1 MIASDKNLNVSGVS
15 INSPY
20 ASTVEFVN
28 ALMPGKPIAALDVGT
43 KTIGLAISDTNLMI
57 ATPLETLQRTKFK
70 NDMDKLLSLESY
82 WDLAGYV
89 IGLPMNMDGSEGPR
103 CQSVRAFARNM
114 CQYISLP
121 ITFWDERLSTVS
133 AEKYLLETG
142 ASRKKRAAK
151 KDNFASSIILQTALE
166 YFQNKKVL

>member
-1 MIASDKNLNVSGVS
+1 MS
-15 INSPY
+15 INTPY
-20 ASTVEFVN
+20 ASPIEFVK
-28 ALMPGKPIAALDVGT
+28 ALMPGKPIAAMDIGT
-43 KTIGLAISDTNLMI
+43 KTIGLAISDTNMMI

-70 NDMDKLLSLESY
+70 NDVNKLLTLESY

-89 IGLPMNMDGSEGPR
+89 LGLPMNMDGSEGPR
-103 CQSVRAFARNM
+103 CQSVRAFARNL
-114 CQYISLP
+114 CQYTSLP

-151 KDNFASSIILQTALE
+151 KDNFAASIILQTALE

>member
-1 MIASDKNLNVSGVS
+1 MIASDKKLTESGVS
-15 INSPY
+15 INTPY
-20 ASTVEFVN
+20 ALPVEFVD
-28 ALMPGKPIAALDVGT
+28 ALVPGKPIAALDVGT

-70 NDMDKLLSLESY
+70 NDVDKLLSLESY
-82 WDLAGYV
+82 WNLTGYV

-114 CQYISLP
+114 CQYTSLP

-133 AEKYLLETG
+133 AEKYLLEAG

-151 KDNFASSIILQTALE
+151 KDNFAASIILQTALE

>member
-1 MIASDKNLNVSGVS
+1 MASDKNLNESGVS

-20 ASTVEFVN
+20 VSSVEFVN

-70 NDMDKLLSLESY
+70 NDVDKLLSLESY
-82 WDLAGYV
+82 WDFGGYV
-89 IGLPMNMDGSEGPR
+89 IGLPMNMDGTEGPR

-114 CQYISLP
+114 CQYTSLP

-133 AEKYLLETG
+133 AEKYLLEAG
-142 ASRKKRAAK
+142 ASSKKRAAK
-151 KDNFASSIILQTALE
+151 KDNFAASIILQTALE
-166 YFQNKKVL
+166 YFQNKKGL

>member
-1 MIASDKNLNVSGVS
+1 MIASDKKSTESGMS
-15 INSPY
+15 INIPYSSP
-20 ASTVEFVN
+20 VEFVD
-28 ALMPGKPIAALDVGT
+28 ALMPGKPIASLDVGT

-70 NDMDKLLSLESY
+70 NDVDKLLKLESY

-89 IGLPMNMDGSEGPR
+89 LGLPMNMDGSEGPG

-114 CQYISLP
+114 CQYTSLP

-142 ASRKKRAAK
+142 ASRKKRVSK
-151 KDNFASSIILQTALE
+151 KDNFAASIILQTALE
-166 YFQNKKVL
+166 YFQNKRKF